1 MNPGLLRRIL
11 WSVFFLSSQFCCLSF
26 AAADFGIPVV
36 DLTAETNRQVIVDR
50 ERGQYL
56 GHVTTVLLED
66 NKTILATYPKGHG
79 KGAIVM
85 KRSTDGGKTWSERLP
100 LPENWSTSREVP
112 TIHRVIDAA
121 GKKRLILFSGLYPCR
136 MAVSEDDGVDW
147 SPLKAVGDWGGIVT
161 MGSVEALKTGA
172 GHYMALFHDDGRYF
186 KTNGTQTKPITFTL
200 YKTLSKDGGL
210 AWSFPESI
218 YASQKVHLCEPGLVR
233 SPDGK
238 EIAVLLREN
247 ARKKNSHVIFSRDEG
262 RTWTEPREVS
272 LALTGDRHT
281 AKYAPD
287 GRLFIAFRDM
297 AKDSPS
303 AGDWV
308 GWVGTYEDI
317 KQNRPGQYRIL
328 FKDNKNRWD
337 STYPGVEILPDGTL
351 VTTTYGHWEQG
362 EAPYIVSIRFTLAE
376 FDELLKKQRLT
387 PLAPT
392 PDRETS
398 P

>member
-1 MNPGLLRRIL
+1 MYSKLLSL
-11 WSVFFLSSQFCCLSF
+11 LAVCVSTF
-26 AAADFGIPVV
+26 AATVDFKVPVV
-36 DLTAETNRQVIVDR
+36 DLTSETNRQVIVDR
-50 ERGQYL
+50 EKGQYL

-85 KRSTDGGKTWSERLP
+85 KRSLDAGKTWSDRLP
-100 LPENWSTSREVP
+100 VPENWSTSREVP
-112 TIHRVIDAA
+112 TIHRVVDET

-136 MAVSEDDGVDW
+136 LAVSEDDGANW
-147 SPLKAVGDWGGIVT
+147 SPLKSVGDWGGIVT
-161 MGSVEALKTGA
+161 MGSVEPLKTGA
-172 GHYMALFHDDGRYF
+172 GHYLALFHDDGRYF
-186 KTNGTQTKPITFTL
+186 RTNGTQTKPITFTL
-200 YKTLSKDGGL
+200 YKTISTDGGFT
-210 AWSFPESI
+210 WRFPEEILS
-218 YASQKVHLCEPGLVR
+218 SQEVHLCEPGLIR

-262 RTWTEPREVS
+262 RTWTAPREVPLS
-272 LALTGDRHT
+272 LTGDRHT
-281 AKYAPD
+281 VKYSPD

-317 KQNRPGQYRIL
+317 AQNRPGQYRIH

-337 STYPGVEILPDGTL
+337 STYPGVEILPDGIF
-351 VTTTYGHWEQG
+351 VTTTYGHWDQG
-362 EAPYIVSIRFTLAE
+362 EAPYIVSIRFKLAE
-376 FDELLKKQRLT
+376 LDARLK
-387 PLAPT
+387 
-392 PDRETS
+392 
-398 P
+398 